1 MKICFLSITAFLL
14 SLSSF
19 AQGFDIAVGE
29 PLHSQRQA
37 IAVKG
42 RTGML
47 IKQKMSFGD
56 YRTIKVQRSDI
67 RKWYGYTG
75 FPGLIWTEQMDGKQS
90 IHFRLANATDTSDV
104 VAVSNVASTDLLLGA
119 TDDFTRLPGSIV
131 SLFKKTEL
139 SQNNFSVAIVTKN
152 GEQPWELFL
161 DNSEAQLRRK
171 QAAGYIT
178 RGDNYYT
185 ILPVWQ
191 LETKSGRV
199 ADMPFGS
206 AGYEIVDKDGRVMAG
221 VSLMSKGRVYL
232 GPGTEEERF
241 LFANVCAAL
250 LLQSNIND

>member
-1 MKICFLSITAFLL
+1 MRLFVLSVTALLLSITT
-14 SLSSF
+14 F

-29 PLHSQRQA
+29 PLRSQREVLK
-37 IAVKG
+37 VKG

-47 IKQKMSFGD
+47 IKQKMSFGN
-56 YRTIKVQRSDI
+56 YRTTMVQRSGI

-90 IHFRLANATDTSDV
+90 IHFRLASATDTSDV
-104 VAVSNVASTDLLLGA
+104 VAVTNVANTDLLLGA

-161 DNSEAQLRRK
+161 DNSEAQIRRK
-171 QAAGYIT
+171 QAAGYVT
-178 RGDNYYT
+178 RGDEYYT
-185 ILPVWQ
+185 IQPVWQ
-191 LETKSGRV
+191 LETKSGKIGN
-199 ADMPFGS
+199 MPFGS
-206 AGYEIVDKDGRVMAG
+206 AGFELVDKEGRVMAG
-221 VSLMSKGRVYL
+221 VSLMDKGNVYL
-232 GPGTEEERF
+232 GPGTEEQRF

-250 LLQSNIND
+250 LLQSNIN